1 VRSRNNSRAPSA
13 ANTPTQRPKGLL
25 EKLAD
30 KKLAAAVKG
39 STPSLERAAL
49 KLAAGHLKTPT
60 TPKVKRK

>member
-1 VRSRNNSRAPSA
+1 
-13 ANTPTQRPKGLL
+13 LL

-39 STPSLERAAL
+39 STPGLERAAL